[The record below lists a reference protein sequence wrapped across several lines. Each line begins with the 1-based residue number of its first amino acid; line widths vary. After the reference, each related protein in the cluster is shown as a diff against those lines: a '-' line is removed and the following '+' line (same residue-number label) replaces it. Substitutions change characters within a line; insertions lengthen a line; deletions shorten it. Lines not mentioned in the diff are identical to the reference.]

1 MPYRL
6 DNFISTASV
15 FFPTEKPK
23 KGEQEIQLWPK
34 NSLSGNEIQLSPKV
48 MTTSEKQVEDR
59 CLMTFYK
66 TLALKS
72 WGM

>member
-1 MPYRL
+1 MPYRP
-6 DNFISTASV
+6 DIFTSTATV
-15 FFPTEKPK
+15 FFPIEIPK
-23 KGEQEIQLWPK
+23 KGEEEIQMLPK
-34 NSLSGNEIQLSPKV
+34 NSLSGNNIQLSPKV

-72 WGM
+72 

>member
-34 NSLSGNEIQLSPKV
+34 NSLSGNDIQLSPKV
-48 MTTSEKQVEDR
+48 MTTSEKHVEDR